1 MVAERDG
8 IRVYSCG
15 CEVRVPKE
23 RWVWT
28 EFPLG
33 QKEWMKWT
41 RLPSGEWMPG
51 DDLMPTSLQDPE
63 RARQQRAQ
71 YPPPD
76 EADWMGLLLGIG
88 AAVTAIGLCVGA
100 TYALLGYL

>member
-15 CEVRVPKE
+15 CEVSV
-23 RWVWT
+23 
-28 EFPLG
+28 
-33 QKEWMKWT
+33 
-41 RLPSGEWMPG
+41 
-51 DDLMPTSLQDPE
+51 PTSLQDPE